1 MIDMKRILPLLL
13 VLLLLPLFGVRAD
26 DSEQPMQ
33 QGDKGEEVVR
43 VQTRLFDLGYYTYKP
58 TGSYQT
64 VTRSAVVAYQ
74 VSGGLM
80 SDGTVGSET
89 MQSLFQRGAKRID
102 FRAAIPLSFTTQG
115 TIKEKGDAVPW
126 ETVKAKLVPDD
137 PYRIRNAATGEDVTL
152 LFVSGENHAEMT
164 LPTRTA
170 AERIAAGSTLTGWLG
185 SANSFYKCAV
195 LLELDGQWIA
205 ASMQW
210 DGDAHV
216 CVYLQG
222 SRSHVLGLP
231 DEEHAA
237 NIRKASN

>member
-1 MIDMKRILPLLL
+1 MKRIIALLL
-13 VLLLLPLFGVRAD
+13 VLLLLPFSGVRAD
-26 DSEQPMQ
+26 DAEQPMQ

-64 VTRSAVVAYQ
+64 VTRSAVVSYQ

-89 MQSLFQRGAKRID
+89 MLSLFQRGAKRID
-102 FRAAIPLSFTTQG
+102 FRAAVPLSFTAQGAITQKG
-115 TIKEKGDAVPW
+115 AAASWNTIK
-126 ETVKAKLVPDD
+126 TKLVPGES
-137 PYRIRNAATGEDVTL
+137 YRVRNAATGEDAAL

-164 LPTRTA
+164 VPTRTTMEYNA
-170 AERIAAGSTLTGWLG
+170 AVSLLNGWLG

-195 LLELDGQWIA
+195 LFELDGQWLA

-210 DGDAHV
+210 DGDAHI
-216 CVYLQG
+216 CIYFKN

>member
-1 MIDMKRILPLLL
+1 MRFMKRIIPLLL
-13 VLLLLPLFGVRAD
+13 VLMLLPIFGVAAD
-26 DSEQPMQ
+26 EGEQPMQ

-89 MQSLFQRGAKRID
+89 MQTLFLHGAKRAD
-102 FRAAIPLSFTTQG
+102 FRAAVPLSFTAQG
-115 TIKEKGDAVPW
+115 TITQKGAATPW
-126 ETVKAKLVPDD
+126 ETVRPMLTPDE
-137 PYRIRNAATGEDVTL
+137 PYRVRNAATGEDVTL
-152 LFVSGENHAEMT
+152 LYVSGENHAEMT
-164 LPTRTA
+164 VPTRTV
-170 AERIAAGSTLTGWLG
+170 AERSAAVNMLTSWLG

-195 LLELDGQWIA
+195 LFELDGQWIA

-216 CVYLQG
+216 CVYFKD
-222 SRSHVLGLP
+222 SRSHVLGLS
-231 DEEHAA
+231 DTEHIA
-237 NIRKASN
+237 NIRRASN